1 MAKRIYRFVNEKKK
15 DVFLNNLIDCGGN
28 IGRAANMSG
37 ITRQTHYKW
46 LRDDAR
52 YAAVYENDVRPQAV
66 SALEDEAH
74 RRAMG
79 YAEDVYFQ
87 GQKVGTVTKY
97 SDRLMELLLKA
108 NNPDKYR
115 ERSEVKTTSEDTS
128 VVMKWDGEDD
138 G

>member
-28 IGRAANMSG
+28 IGRAASMSN
-37 ITRQTHYKW
+37 ITRQTHYRW

-52 YAAVYENDVRPQAV
+52 YAAAYENDVRPQAV
-66 SALEDEAH
+66 SALEDEAN

-79 YAEDVYFQ
+79 YEEPIWFQ
-87 GQKVGTVTKY
+87 GQKVGTITKY

-115 ERSEVKTTSEDTS
+115 ERTEIKTTAEDGS
-128 VVMKWDGEDD
+128 VVMKWDGEEDD
-138 G
+138 